1 MNSSDHGCKLFLLD
15 CNVLIEVMKE
25 EGVKPDLIICDPPY
39 DITSSNSKKIDVI
52 SSNDNRGKIYQ
63 EEYSKTYADLQ
74 NDNLLSSYDM
84 SLFSKLVCDLQGKD
98 INIYFFCNKK
108 QIPMYFELYVS
119 KLKCKF
125 NILFWN
131 KPNALPTYYN
141 KYLNDC
147 EYLLHFYKGRARITP
162 ECYDDAKTYFVSPI
176 NIADKKKWG
185 HPTIKPVELVEKI
198 IRNSTKEGD
207 LVLDPFMGSGT
218 TGVACVHTKRKFIGC
233 EILEKYYNVAQKRIG
248 EADENVFKISRSNL

>member
-1 MNSSDHGCKLFLLD
+1 MNLSNKECKLFLLD
-15 CNVLIEVMKE
+15 YNVLMDVMKE

-39 DITSSNSKKIDVI
+39 DISSSNSEKFEVI
-52 SSNDNRGKIYQ
+52 SSNSGGGKIYQ
-63 EEYSKTYADLQ
+63 DEYSKTYADLQ
-74 NDNLLSSYDM
+74 NDNLLSSYDIK
-84 SLFSKLVCDLQGKD
+84 LFSKLVCDLQGKD

-108 QIPMYFELYVS
+108 QIPLYFDLYINR
-119 KLKCKF
+119 LKCKF

-131 KPNALPTYYN
+131 KPNAMPTYYN

-147 EYLLHFYKGRARITP
+147 EYLLHFYKGRSRITP

-176 NIADKKKWG
+176 NIIDKKKWG
-185 HPTIKPVELVEKI
+185 HPTIKPVKLVEKI

-233 EILEKYYNVAQKRIG
+233 EILKKYYNVAQKRIG
-248 EADENVFKISRSNL
+248 EADNE